1 MKKAKVPEKSV
12 LTNWFSLFNAEDK
25 EEEEGDEEEEDEE
38 EEEQEEEKSTQAT
51 PQRKGRGRPRQ
62 TPKASPAPETPKGS
76 EDQPKRGRGRPRKNQ
91 DEAATPGVKKDAPT
105 PKVKKEVVVME
116 EVVSSEETPGRTR
129 RGTRV
134 TDLRTKLEE
143 SPGTERK
150 STRKKTTFTC
160 DDCKETF
167 QMEYLLLVHK
177 KRCKRESLL
186 MSPPKSARKTPAKT
200 GGSQKKA
207 TPVVK
212 QSTAVGKSEV
222 GKQSKE
228 GEVEQKK
235 NLVEMEESTAPA
247 TIVVVSGSSTV
258 VYTEN
263 IGEMVDEGLV
273 AAEVLMEQSGD
284 VETSGNVEKSG
295 EGVQAAEGMEVDQE
309 KTEGV
314 NDVASQTEKSVKEEE
329 PVEEVEEEEDVEE
342 DDGGEW
348 RPSHSDSP
356 PAKRRRGRGPSRRA
370 LAMIQDDA
378 DDDEEEY
385 KGMKRKRKIL
395 LNMKQAIK
403 VLNLT
408 PKRKPEPQSEQ
419 IPVNTQ
425 DEISEAA
432 AAIMK
437 ATEENQSTTETQGEG
452 TEETATEKVVE
463 SQQEVSEAGEGN
475 QEEEQEAA
483 EDAAKTKEE
492 KAPLKVVLESI
503 PSDEERDLSEAD
515 YLDVAEIEKMVD
527 LSSSDCAICGM
538 HFKVYLSPVIILYVT
553 YAIELCFHIWQN
565 VSPCL
570 K

>member
-1 MKKAKVPEKSV
+1 
-12 LTNWFSLFNAEDK
+12 
-25 EEEEGDEEEEDEE
+25 
-38 EEEQEEEKSTQAT
+38 
-51 PQRKGRGRPRQ
+51 
-62 TPKASPAPETPKGS
+62 
-76 EDQPKRGRGRPRKNQ
+76 
-91 DEAATPGVKKDAPT
+91 
-105 PKVKKEVVVME
+105 
-116 EVVSSEETPGRTR
+116 
-129 RGTRV
+129 
-134 TDLRTKLEE
+134 
-143 SPGTERK
+143 
-150 STRKKTTFTC
+150 
-160 DDCKETF
+160 
-167 QMEYLLLVHK
+167 
-177 KRCKRESLL
+177 
-186 MSPPKSARKTPAKT
+186 
-200 GGSQKKA
+200 
-207 TPVVK
+207 
-212 QSTAVGKSEV
+212 
-222 GKQSKE
+222 
-228 GEVEQKK
+228 
-235 NLVEMEESTAPA
+235 
-247 TIVVVSGSSTV
+247 
-258 VYTEN
+258 
-263 IGEMVDEGLV
+263 
-273 AAEVLMEQSGD
+273 
-284 VETSGNVEKSG
+284 
-295 EGVQAAEGMEVDQE
+295 
-309 KTEGV
+309 
-314 NDVASQTEKSVKEEE
+314 
-329 PVEEVEEEEDVEE
+329 
-342 DDGGEW
+342 
-348 RPSHSDSP
+348 
-356 PAKRRRGRGPSRRA
+356 
-370 LAMIQDDA
+370 MIQDDA